1 MVLTIC
7 SFSST
12 NSGLYFSASPSNFL
26 MLPPFVEVAV
36 GGLSWIVRV
45 KVAAFGSFWSKDE
58 GVIFKWGMFS
68 ESSIISKWVQFK
80 VRMLLKEKSMGG
92 PSSASSLLFYL
103 SSLTF
108 FWLAYCFISIYSQF
122 YWIIY
127 YGVQAKYQITA
138 HSRIPFC
145 VPIRLTR
152 NIINMQT

>member
-1 MVLTIC
+1 M
-7 SFSST
+7 
-12 NSGLYFSASPSNFL
+12 
-26 MLPPFVEVAV
+26 
-36 GGLSWIVRV
+36 
-45 KVAAFGSFWSKDE
+45 AAFGSFWSKDE
-58 GVIFKWGMFS
+58 GTIFKWGMFS

-127 YGVQAKYQITA
+127 YGVQAKYPITA
-138 HSRIPFC
+138 HSRIQFC
-145 VPIRLTR
+145 VPIRLTQEY
-152 NIINMQT
+152 NKYANLIIKLIPTTQSDSTPSSLRPHSNHHDRA